1 MTRTAQMDS
10 LGISPDPK
18 GRPEGVGY
26 EGCGTVAGTTPT
38 PEGTGTQ
45 VTGGDGLPKDIR
57 RRRRLMSEGVRH
69 RRERNTRNTY
79 R

>member
-26 EGCGTVAGTTPT
+26 EGCGTVCCMA
-38 PEGTGTQ
+38 
-45 VTGGDGLPKDIR
+45 D
-57 RRRRLMSEGVRH
+57 
-69 RRERNTRNTY
+69 
-79 R
+79 